1 MKALSIA
8 GGLLGQ
14 RSRIFQSA
22 PVLTERLYSAHRI
35 PQYLIDAS
43 LSENPSVI
51 DMVNFH
57 YHRGCELL
65 HDHLVEMLRKD
76 YFLSD
81 SERIRKV
88 QDVLRLIQPCKNVLR
103 VCFPVQL
110 DSGRHEMF
118 TGYRVQHG
126 THRAPCK
133 GARSVTTPTGIK
145 LAASIDVEDLKA
157 MAALTSF
164 KAACA
169 AVPFGGAK
177 SGLVV
182 DIKRYNAHEI
192 ERIVRRFALELFRK
206 GFAGPAVDIF
216 SPCSSCGP
224 REMAWIADTYAKTFG
239 HKDVNAYACVTG
251 KPLYQGGIHG
261 RHEAP
266 SRGIYLG
273 LDHFLHDKCYMGLI
287 DVPTGWKNKT
297 FILQGFTTVGYYV
310 MLYFH
315 YSGAK
320 CIGVMEGEDCI
331 YNTLGIIPKELRD
344 YKNQNGSIVN
354 FPKARQYEGKDLKNE
369 KCDILVLTA
378 GRNVV
383 TSATAGKIQAKI
395 VVEGSDAS
403 ITPSAHQLL
412 INHCVLVLPDIYVNT
427 GGLTMSYFEYV
438 KNLNHMSFGR
448 VSLKYER
455 DATLEILR
463 SVQESLERRFGR
475 SGGPIVVT
483 PNSTFR
489 KQLEG
494 ASEQTIVD
502 SALDYTLER
511 MSFDL
516 IKTAQRY
523 NLGLDLKAAAYM
535 NAIENIFQT
544 YRESGL
550 GY

>member
-1 MKALSIA
+1 
-8 GGLLGQ
+8 
-14 RSRIFQSA
+14 
-22 PVLTERLYSAHRI
+22 
-35 PQYLIDAS
+35 
-43 LSENPSVI
+43 
-51 DMVNFH
+51 
-57 YHRGCELL
+57 
-65 HDHLVEMLRKD
+65 
-76 YFLSD
+76 
-81 SERIRKV
+81 
-88 QDVLRLIQPCKNVLR
+88 
-103 VCFPVQL
+103 
-110 DSGRHEMF
+110 
-118 TGYRVQHG
+118 
-126 THRAPCK
+126 
-133 GARSVTTPTGIK
+133 
-145 LAASIDVEDLKA
+145 
-157 MAALTSF
+157 
-164 KAACA
+164 
-169 AVPFGGAK
+169 
-177 SGLVV
+177 
-182 DIKRYNAHEI
+182 
-192 ERIVRRFALELFRK
+192 
-206 GFAGPAVDIF
+206 
-216 SPCSSCGP
+216 
-224 REMAWIADTYAKTFG
+224 MAWIADTYAKTFG
-239 HKDVNAYACVTG
+239 HKDVNAHACVTG
-251 KPLYQGGIHG
+251 KPLNQGGIHG

-297 FILQGFTTVGYYV
+297 FILQVDKMAALITGGRLENNFGLTTLSTLDRDSNLDILIISSLVYCENSALDHAVTEGFTTVGYYV

-475 SGGPIVVT
+475 SGGAIVVT

>member
-14 RSRIFQSA
+14 RSLIFQSA
-22 PVLTERLYSAHRI
+22 LVLTERLYSAHRI

-81 SERIRKV
+81 SERIRNV

-133 GARSVTTPTGIK
+133 GEQGTEQHGKHSLPSMSCECLLARYVSTPTGIK

-157 MAALTSF
+157 MAALTSY

-182 DIKRYNAHEI
+182 DTKRYNAHEI

-239 HKDVNAYACVTG
+239 HKDVNARACATG
-251 KPLYQGGIHG
+251 KPLNQGGIHG

-273 LDHFLHDKCYMGLI
+273 LDHFLHDKCYMDLI

-320 CIGVMEGEDCI
+320 CIGVMEGEHCI
-331 YNTLGIIPKELRD
+331 YNPIGIIPKELRD

-383 TSATAGKIQAKI
+383 TGATAGKIQAKI

-403 ITPSAHQLL
+403 ITPSAHQIL
-412 INHCVLVLPDIYVNT
+412 INHCVLVLPDIYINT
-427 GGLTMSYFEYV
+427 GGLTMSYFEYI

-448 VSLKYER
+448 
-455 DATLEILR
+455 
-463 SVQESLERRFGR
+463 
-475 SGGPIVVT
+475 
-483 PNSTFR
+483 
-489 KQLEG
+489 
-494 ASEQTIVD
+494 
-502 SALDYTLER
+502 
-511 MSFDL
+511 DL

-523 NLGLDLKAAAYM
+523 NLGLDLKAAAYI